1 MSNVY
6 GKLIGVTFLLVC
18 SAWAGHE
25 WSDRSWQVKWSDRDT
40 AEATARADAVEAAVK
55 KRNERITELEKANNE
70 TKQRLT
76 DEILAK
82 RAADDAANSLQ
93 QRIKDILR
101 RAGNNTGTT
110 TAERAAAATDITV
123 LANMLGRL
131 DRAAGEL
138 AEVAGQ
144 RYVAGL
150 DCQRRYQIEF
160 NKKAAN

>member
-1 MSNVY
+1 MSKEYV
-6 GKLIGVTFLLVC
+6 KLIVVISLLAC
-18 SAWAGHE
+18 SAWIGHE
-25 WSDRSWQVKWSDRDT
+25 WSDRSWQVKWSNRDT
-40 AEATARADAVEAAVK
+40 AEATALADAVEAAVK
-55 KRNERITELEKANNE
+55 QRNERINELEKANND

-82 RAADDAANSLQ
+82 RTADNAANSLQ
-93 QRIKDILR
+93 QRIQDILR

-123 LANMLGRL
+123 LAHMLGRL

-144 RYVAGL
+144 RYIAGL
-150 DCQRRYQIEF
+150 DCQRRYDIEF
-160 NKKAAN
+160 SKRKGK